1 MFDSYPKDTVM
12 NVWHRFRFP
21 LTFVF
26 GAEMFIFAIAK
37 TVQTVAERVSRF

>member
-12 NVWHRFRFP
+12 NVRHRFRSS

-26 GAEMFIFAIAK
+26 GAEMFIFAIEK
-37 TVQTVAERVSRF
+37 TVQTVV